1 MADMTSDTN
10 ASAGT
15 GQTPQSQPTST
26 ETSPQSAST
35 TGSTS
40 STPAPVK
47 DSGQGG
53 KPNLFESEEFRK
65 YQSQQEKRIAQERAN
80 YQREMAALRQQMQQ
94 VQLQS
99 APEEERVVIERDQL
113 RQQLQ
118 QFQQEQQRQAQL
130 SQQWQ
135 DLDKMAKIAGM
146 KTEDLFSQNFRDIG
160 EAAFYVLEN
169 MTTKQKAEFEKSVEA
184 AIAERERKK
193 EANAVDLGSGA
204 AVTTDDIKHRK
215 LNDSL
220 KRRDGKSFVLELLS
234 QGQ

>member
-1 MADMTSDTN
+1 
-10 ASAGT
+10 
-15 GQTPQSQPTST
+15 
-26 ETSPQSAST
+26 
-35 TGSTS
+35 
-40 STPAPVK
+40 
-47 DSGQGG
+47 
-53 KPNLFESEEFRK
+53 
-65 YQSQQEKRIAQERAN
+65 
-80 YQREMAALRQQMQQ
+80 MAALRQQMQQ

-169 MTTKQKAEFEKSVEA
+169 MTAKQKAEFEKSVEA